1 MSITAPYNNPMK
13 SPGISFIRTGK
24 RVKKGLD
31 ELDALF
37 GLAREL
43 CPDDFPAE
51 ETRELPVLYDH
62 IRLGF
67 IDNLRDQIVQE
78 LGLPREIFSRDRF
91 SVHGCGPVG
100 LHDDFFRFP
109 YVYFVVVVAHSGRLG
124 LVDEASTATRHE
136 VGEIILLDPRK
147 KHGLVCE
154 GTTAEQHRYDQAHRC
169 VHDPQYQFLFVDF
182 DVRRPDLRA
191 RFRQP

>member
-1 MSITAPYNNPMK
+1 MSVRARGP
-13 SPGISFIRTGK
+13 SFIRTGK
-24 RVKKGLD
+24 RIESGREQLA
-31 ELDALF
+31 EIYR
-37 GLAREL
+37 LAREL
-43 CPDDFPAE
+43 CPGDFPAE
-51 ETRELPVLYDH
+51 ETRELPSLYDH
-62 IRLGF
+62 IHLGF
-67 IDNLRDQIVQE
+67 IDSLRDQIVQA

-109 YVYFVVVVAHSGRLG
+109 YVYFVVVVAHSGQLG
-124 LVDEASTATRHE
+124 LVDETSTAIRHE

-154 GTTAEQHRYDQAHRC
+154 GTTAEEHVYDQRHGA
-169 VHDPQYQFLFVDF
+169 VQDPEDQFLFLDF

-191 RFRQP
+191 RFRQQ